1 VSTARSSASPVGSIS
16 VVSTDA
22 VLPENLAGWLTAQRW
37 YANKTAPPRF
47 ERIGGW
53 RVDYTDVSFVTHY
66 LLDHVLA
73 ADGTARSVLYQVPLA
88 ERSLPLPDVE
98 PIGTIET
105 ATGEKVVYDAAADA
119 EYAAMILRIMLTE
132 QSDSDFAGHRQPGAP
147 SVDVISAGVLKGEQS
162 NTSIICQVAQGNPV
176 IVKVFRALH
185 HGENPDVVLQ
195 SVIAAAG
202 SDLVPASVGSITGSW
217 PDTGRSDGIAVGHL
231 AFAQEFLPGV
241 EDAWRVALR
250 AAEAG
255 EDFTERAHALGVAT
269 AEVHAVL
276 AAALPTQT
284 PSESDISAILAS
296 MQSRLEAAVAEVP
309 SLDAWRAPVESIF
322 TAARSA
328 PWPALQRIHGDYHLG
343 QVLAAPEHGWV
354 IIDFEGEPM
363 RLMVERSEPDVTL
376 RDVAGMLRSFDYVA
390 GSVLLRE
397 GTDSAA
403 GWAAA
408 AREAFVDGYI
418 ERSGTNLREHRA
430 LLDAFEV
437 DKALYEAVYEARN
450 RPGWL
455 EIPTT
460 AIHRLAEDTRAD
472 LS

>member
-1 VSTARSSASPVGSIS
+1 VSI
-16 VVSTDA
+16 DA
-22 VLPENLAGWLTAQRW
+22 VLPENLADWLTTQRW
-37 YANKTAPPRF
+37 YTNKTTAPRF

-53 RVDYTDVSFVTHY
+53 RVEDKDASFATHY
-66 LLDHVLA
+66 LLDHVV
-73 ADGTARSVLYQVPLA
+73 TAEGGQRSVLYQVPLS
-88 ERSLPLPDVE
+88 ERVTALPDVE
-98 PIGTIET
+98 PIGTI
-105 ATGEKVVYDAAADA
+105 GEVGTPSERLVYDATSDPA
-119 EYAAMILRIMLTE
+119 YAAMILRIMLAE
-132 QSDSDFAGHRQPGAP
+132 ESDVDFAGHRQPGAP
-147 SVDVISAGVLKGEQS
+147 SVDVISAKVLRGEQS
-162 NTSIICQVAQGNPV
+162 NTSIICQVAHGNPV

-217 PDTGRSDGIAVGHL
+217 PDTGRTDGLAIGHL

-241 EDAWRVALR
+241 EDAWRVALH

-255 EDFTERAHALGVAT
+255 EDFTERARALGAAT
-269 AEVHAVL
+269 AEVHIVL
-276 AAALPTQT
+276 AAALPTRT
-284 PSESDISAILAS
+284 PDQGDISAILLS
-296 MQSRLEAAVAEVP
+296 MAGRLEAAIAEVP
-309 SLDAWRAPVESIF
+309 SLEAWRAPVEAIF
-322 TAARSA
+322 ASASTA

-343 QVLAAPEHGWV
+343 QVLAVPNRGWV
-354 IIDFEGEPM
+354 LLDFEGEPM
-363 RLMVERSEPDVTL
+363 RLMSERSEPDVTL

-403 GWAAA
+403 AWAAA
-408 AREAFVDGYI
+408 ARDAFVDGYI
-418 ERSGTNLREHRA
+418 ERSGVNLLEHRA

-455 EIPTT
+455 EIPTM
-460 AIHRLAEDTRAD
+460 AIHRLAQVSRAD
-472 LS
+472 LN

>member
-1 VSTARSSASPVGSIS
+1 
-16 VVSTDA
+16 VVSIDA
-22 VLPENLAGWLTAQRW
+22 VLPENLDGWLTAQRW

-53 RVDYTDVSFVTHY
+53 RVDYDDVSFATHY
-66 LLDHVLA
+66 LLDHVPA

-88 ERSLPLPDVE
+88 ERTHPLPDIE
-98 PIGTIET
+98 PIGTIGTPGT
-105 ATGEKVVYDAAADA
+105 ASEKLVYDATSDPA
-119 EYAAMILRIMLTE
+119 YAAMILRIMLNE
-132 QSDSDFAGHRQPGAP
+132 ESASDFAGHRQPGAP
-147 SVDVISAGVLKGEQS
+147 SVDVTSAGVLRGEQS

-202 SDLVPASVGSITGSW
+202 SDLVPSSVGSITGSW
-217 PDTGRSDGIAVGHL
+217 PDTGRADGIAVGHL

-255 EDFTERAHALGVAT
+255 EDFTERARALGFAT

-276 AAALPTQT
+276 AAALPTYEPT
-284 PSESDISAILAS
+284 ETDIAAVLAS
-296 MQSRLEAAVAEVP
+296 MENRLAEAVAEVP
-309 SLDAWRAPVESIF
+309 SLEAWRAPVEAIF
-322 TAARSA
+322 EAARSA
-328 PWPALQRIHGDYHLG
+328 PWPALQRVHGDYHLG
-343 QVLAAPEHGWV
+343 QVLAVPERGWV
-354 IIDFEGEPM
+354 LLDFEGEPM
-363 RLMVERSEPDVTL
+363 RLMAERSEPDVTL

-403 GWAAA
+403 EWAAA
-408 AREAFVDGYI
+408 ARDAFVDGYV
-418 ERSGTNLREHRA
+418 ERSGVDLRAHRE

-460 AIHRLAEDTRAD
+460 AIRRLAEKSRAD

>member
-1 VSTARSSASPVGSIS
+1 MRRIG
-16 VVSTDA
+16 VVSIDA
-22 VLPENLAGWLTAQRW
+22 VLPDNFSGWLTAQRW
-37 YANKTAPPRF
+37 YTNKTSTPNF
-47 ERIGGW
+47 DRIGGW
-53 RVDYTDVSFVTHY
+53 RVDEGDVAFATHY
-66 LLDHVLA
+66 LLDHVVTS
-73 ADGTARSVLYQVPLA
+73 DGAERAVLYQVPLS
-88 ERSLPLPDVE
+88 ERTSPLEAVE
-98 PIGTIET
+98 PIGTI
-105 ATGEKVVYDAAADA
+105 GEPGSSSERLVYDATSDPA
-119 EYAAMILRIMLTE
+119 YAAMLLRIMLTE
-132 QSDSDFAGHRQPGAP
+132 QSGADYAGHRQPGAA
-147 SVDVISAGVLKGEQS
+147 SVEVTSAKVLSGEQS
-162 NTSIICQVAQGNPV
+162 NTSIICQVTHGNPV

-195 SVIAAAG
+195 SEIAAAG

-217 PDTGRSDGIAVGHL
+217 PDTGRTDGLAVGHL

-255 EDFTERAHALGVAT
+255 EDFTERAYALGVAT

-276 AAALPTQT
+276 AAALPTHT
-284 PSESDISAILAS
+284 PSEDDIAAILNS
-296 MQSRLEAAVAEVP
+296 MEGRLTAAVSEVP
-309 SLDAWRAPVESIF
+309 SLEAWRAPVETIF
-322 TAARSA
+322 RAARTA

-343 QVLAAPEHGWV
+343 QVLAVPDRGWV
-354 IIDFEGEPM
+354 LLDFEGEPM
-363 RLMVERSEPDVTL
+363 RLMAERSEPDVTL

-408 AREAFVDGYI
+408 AREAFVDGYVA
-418 ERSGTNLREHRA
+418 RSGVNLREHRA

-460 AIHRLAEDTRAD
+460 AVRRLAESSAAE
-472 LS
+472 LP